1 MPRYFFNL
9 TDGDDVMEEQNPQG
23 VELPGDAAAREDG
36 LMLARDLKHGKLL
49 KDRNWEGW
57 FVSIVDES
65 GQEIETIPIADAPE
79 AS

>member
-23 VELPGDAAAREDG
+23 VELPGDAAARDDG
-36 LMLARDLKHGKLL
+36 LMLARDLKHGRLMKNR
-49 KDRNWEGW
+49 DWEGW
-57 FVSIVDES
+57 FVTINGRIRPEV
-65 GQEIETIPIADAPE
+65 ETIAIADAPE